1 MNMRTLLMT
10 TALACSAFAGLAQAA
25 DTSSTQAV
33 PYRYGMPL
41 HVGKVIAMTEP
52 STSDCKVIKADM
64 KYIDSASGKPEEI
77 TYKKLSDACSFQN

>member
-1 MNMRTLLMT
+1 MNMRTLLIT
-10 TALACSAFAGLAQAA
+10 TTLAFTAFAGMAQAA
-25 DTSSTQAV
+25 ETSATQAV

-41 HVGKVIAMTEP
+41 NVGKVIAMTEP